1 MSLSSRLLEVKY
13 IAEVEKLESILHE
26 CQRLVVGYSGGVD
39 STLLSYLAA
48 KFLGDTNVTAVVADS
63 PSLARDELSDALRV
77 AADLGF
83 AVKVVV
89 TDEFSD
95 DNYLQN
101 DSLRC
106 YYCKSSLMDSLEPVA
121 KALDAV
127 VALGVNLSDVSDYR
141 PGQRAAMERGA
152 RFPLL
157 EAGITKDMVR
167 AIAND
172 FGVPNWDKPAAPCL
186 SSRIPYGTPIS
197 IGLLGRVERA
207 ERYLRRRGLVHVRV
221 RDFGQIAMVEV
232 GEGESLGS
240 KLDEIEVATE
250 LRKIGYDFV
259 SISLEPL
266 KSGSLNR
273 VIKSQE

>member
-1 MSLSSRLLEVKY
+1 MNY
-13 IAEVEKLESILHE
+13 IAEVEKLESILRE
-26 CQRLVVGYSGGVD
+26 CERLVVGYSGGVD

-48 KFLGDTNVTAVVADS
+48 KVLGESKVTAVIADS
-63 PSLARDELSDALRV
+63 PSLARDELADALEI
-77 AADLGF
+77 ANNLGF
-83 AVKVVV
+83 QVKVVV

-95 DNYLQN
+95 ENYLQN

-106 YYCKSSLMDSLEPVA
+106 YYCKSSLMDSLEPIA
-121 KALDAV
+121 IELGAT

-141 PGQRAAMERGA
+141 PGQRAAKERGA

-197 IGLLGRVERA
+197 IGLLGKVERA
-207 ERYLRRRGLVHVRV
+207 ERYLRRRGLVEVRV
-221 RDFGQIAMVEV
+221 RDFGQLAMVEI
-232 GEGESLGS
+232 GGNESLGS
-240 KLDEIEVATE
+240 PKEQLEISTE

-259 SISLEPL
+259 SVSLEPL

-273 VIKSQE
+273 VIRPKE

>member
-1 MSLSSRLLEVKY
+1 MKH
-13 IAEVEKLESILHE
+13 IAEVEKLESILQE
-26 CQRLVVGYSGGVD
+26 CRRLVVGYSGGVD
-39 STLLSYLAA
+39 STLLSYLAT
-48 KFLGDTNVTAVVADS
+48 KFLGQENVTAVIADS
-63 PSLARDELSDALRV
+63 PSLARDELDDALDI
-77 AADLGF
+77 AANLGF
-83 AVKVVV
+83 QVRVVV

-106 YYCKSSLMDSLEPVA
+106 YYCKSSLMDCLEPVA
-121 KALDAV
+121 NDLDAV

-141 PGQRAAMERGA
+141 PGQRAAKERGA

-167 AIAND
+167 KLAND

-186 SSRIPYGTPIS
+186 SSRIPYGTPIT

-207 ERYLRRRGLVHVRV
+207 ERYLRHRGLANVRV
-221 RDFGQIAMVEV
+221 RDFGQIAMIEV
-232 GEGESLGS
+232 GGDDSLGS
-240 KLDEIEVATE
+240 AADQIVIATE

-273 VIKSQE
+273 VIKAQE